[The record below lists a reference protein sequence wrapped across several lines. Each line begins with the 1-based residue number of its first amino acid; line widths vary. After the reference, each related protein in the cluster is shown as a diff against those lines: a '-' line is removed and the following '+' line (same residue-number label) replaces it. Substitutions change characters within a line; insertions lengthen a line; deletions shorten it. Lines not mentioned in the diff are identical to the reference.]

1 MLEIDWPW
9 LKEVIEAKAAKCLL
23 VVLTPREVMALRRCS
38 PAFSSKYSIVDGN
51 AFLAIKSKQNL
62 TVAYSSVV

>member
-1 MLEIDWPW
+1 MLEIDLLW
-9 LKEVIEAKAAKCLL
+9 LKEVIKAKAAMRLL
-23 VVLTPREVMALRRCS
+23 VVLTPREMMALRRRS
-38 PAFSSKYSIVDGN
+38 PAFSSKYAIVDGN